1 MDKTTLELRVPSELG
16 NEKFAMEF
24 AEDVALEM
32 GLPQDKIENLK
43 IAVSE
48 ACLNA
53 IEHGNKQKASM
64 KVMIDFTLD
73 ESQLEINVQDQGG
86 SFVPES
92 IGEPNLKERIESHDD
107 KKRGWGMFMIKNMVD
122 EMEYLDME
130 GGTHL
135 RMIIKVPKEREGNG
149 NG

>member
-32 GLPQDKIENLK
+32 GFPQDKIENLK

-53 IEHGNKQKASM
+53 IEHGNKQKANM
-64 KVMIDFTLD
+64 KVMIDFTLH
-73 ESQLEINVQDQGG
+73 ESQLEINVQDQGE

-92 IGEPNLKERIESHDD
+92 IGEPNLKERIEGKVDN
-107 KKRGWGMFMIKNMVD
+107 KRGW
-122 EMEYLDME
+122 
-130 GGTHL
+130 
-135 RMIIKVPKEREGNG
+135 
-149 NG
+149 